1 MKKRKLLFNVLLLA
15 CILTFAK
22 TNVSA
27 HQKKVPSG
35 YTGIY
40 NIDDLAGIENNPSG
54 KYILMGD
61 IDMTEV
67 TKKGG
72 EYDNGNGWTPISEF
86 TGVLDGNG
94 YQITGMN
101 IYKPDSWGWAGL
113 IAHMDDAIVRNLG
126 MKNVAIDVSASE
138 VGGIAGFVDGSESL
152 IENCYASGKIQNT
165 NEYEY
170 GSYTGGIAGK
180 IVKNSYWST
189 VKNCFNTAD
198 ITVKEVTENG
208 YQVTGIT
215 TCSREGG
222 EISNNYSV
230 GKIQAVNGS
239 CYAITRGAL
248 LGCKIENNFYLKG
261 SARQSEEVWGVKPL
275 TSIQMKR
282 KQYFTKFDFNNTW
295 EIDSY
300 CKYPYPQLKNNR
312 YIRIKSLVLQSQPK
326 KRTYKQGENLSF
338 EGAALKIVYDD
349 GYQTTVVPTSS
360 MVVSY
365 NKNKIGVQKVRL
377 RHGDKEVSFDVEVK
391 LNAKNTK
398 LKKVTVLKKKKVKI
412 QFNAVKGMK
421 GYQIQFSKKRNFKG
435 AKIVTTSSTS
445 VKIAKLQAKK
455 KYFFRVRTYV
465 KYNNKNIYSGWSN
478 VKSVKIKK

>member
-1 MKKRKLLFNVLLLA
+1 M
-15 CILTFAK
+15 
-22 TNVSA
+22 
-27 HQKKVPSG
+27 
-35 YTGIY
+35 
-40 NIDDLAGIENNPSG
+40 
-54 KYILMGD
+54 
-61 IDMTEV
+61 
-67 TKKGG
+67 
-72 EYDNGNGWTPISEF
+72 
-86 TGVLDGNG
+86 
-94 YQITGMN
+94 
-101 IYKPDSWGWAGL
+101 
-113 IAHMDDAIVRNLG
+113 
-126 MKNVAIDVSASE
+126 
-138 VGGIAGFVDGSESL
+138 
-152 IENCYASGKIQNT
+152 
-165 NEYEY
+165 
-170 GSYTGGIAGK
+170 
-180 IVKNSYWST
+180 
-189 VKNCFNTAD
+189 
-198 ITVKEVTENG
+198 KEVTENG

-326 KRTYKQGENLSF
+326 KKTYKQGENLSF

-349 GYQTTVVPTSS
+349 GYQITVVPTSG

-391 LNAKNTK
+391 PNAKNTK

-435 AKIVTTSSTS
+435 AKTVTTSSTS

>member
-72 EYDNGNGWTPISEF
+72 EYDNGNG
-86 TGVLDGNG
+86 

-152 IENCYASGKIQNT
+152 IENCYVSGKIQNT

>member
-138 VGGIAGFVDGSESL
+138 V
-152 IENCYASGKIQNT
+152 
-165 NEYEY
+165 
-170 GSYTGGIAGK
+170 GGIAGK

>member
-152 IENCYASGKIQNT
+152 IENCYVSGKIQNT
-165 NEYEY
+165 NEYE
-170 GSYTGGIAGK
+170 SYTGGIAGK